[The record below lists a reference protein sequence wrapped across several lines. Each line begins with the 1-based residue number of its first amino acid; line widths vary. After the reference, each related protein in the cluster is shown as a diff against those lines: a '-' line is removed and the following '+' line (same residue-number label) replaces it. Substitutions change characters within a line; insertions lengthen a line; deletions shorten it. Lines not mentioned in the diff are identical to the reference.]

1 MIGIGG
7 MLASSVV
14 NRVASK
20 LGDLAVEDAT
30 LLWRFKDDVDD
41 MKEKMIDLEAVM
53 QDADNKV
60 RQGGKDGTATRRW
73 LAKLKS
79 VAYDIE
85 DVLDELDA
93 AHLIKNHQ
101 SKLKLFFSQNNQFL
115 WKMTVAHNMKN
126 LREKIDKIEKESQK
140 LNLVRHEPWVSR
152 YNETFAAINKE
163 LANRRYLIILDDLW
177 EEYGETLENLKKM
190 LQHGSKGSKIIVT
203 TRNICV
209 VQILCTGYIANE
221 RKICPVHESDYINL
235 GVLSLDD
242 CWRVMKRRI
251 FGPDD
256 DQSGLEEIGREI
268 AERCGGLPLVANALG
283 QVMSEH
289 RNIEAWKDIREKK
302 IILDFKAEHQQDTL
316 ERLMLSYYYMKLEF
330 KRCFTY
336 LAAFSKGFVMDSDR
350 FIQQWSALGYI
361 QSRHNGQRCI
371 NYLLGMS
378 FLQISKSSLVQYKR
392 RLLLQSNYPSLGSS
406 DHQTLAS
413 GAHKYSNPRQP
424 AQSPPATGRLLL
436 PPHFRVVQ
444 KKKKKS
450 NISNALSRLN
460 IVHCESAIP
469 SMSGIGAMIASSVA
483 NRVAS
488 RLSELV
494 VEEASLLWR
503 FKDDMDDMEENM
515 RDLEAVIQDADGK
528 ARQGGEAE
536 RRWLNKLKS
545 VAYDVE
551 DVLDELDAAQ
561 LIKNHQPKLKLFL
574 SRNNPLLR
582 KMTIA
587 RNMKNLREKIV
598 AIKNDS
604 IKLHLVHHE
613 PVTEGSRGNETFADD
628 SDMDIGMLGRDAE
641 TKKIISL
648 LLNTE
653 AKEDISIIPIVGLGG
668 LGKTTLAQAVFAD
681 ERVNVFDMRI
691 WVYVSKEFDLLK
703 IGKAIIRGA
712 NRSINLDNCNLQFVK
727 DNLKKE
733 LANRRYLIVLDDLW
747 EEYGENLE
755 KLKQMLQHGGKGS
768 KIIATTRSGSVVQ
781 VLYTGYLAN
790 ERKVCPV
797 PEPDHISLGV
807 LSTDDCWMVMKR
819 RVFGPDDEEIGL
831 EQIGRQIASRCG
843 GLPLVAN
850 ALGQIM
856 SEHRSI
862 EAWTDIRDRKIAL
875 DFKADHQQDTLER
888 LMLSYYYMKREF
900 KMCFTYLAAFSKGF
914 VMHTDRLIQQWR
926 ALGYIEASDDGQ
938 RYFQVFVGPDDVFI
952 KAETIQEC
960 LNLPGIAEH
969 DVHKLENGECSSVVE
984 LGRLCC
990 RALRVQHL
998 ENVECLEDAMKAK
1011 LRDMT
1016 ELRKLILSWGLDGTQ
1031 NVDNNKLVLE
1041 NLLPP
1046 RTLEKFVLN
1055 GYTSKVFPNW
1065 MSGISSYLPYL
1076 TYVRL
1081 SNLATSCLPAF
1092 GQLPNLRFFS
1102 IVSAPNI
1109 RKIGKE
1115 IYGEGGIFK
1124 KLRAF
1129 WLEQMY
1135 NLEEFWTTQNGK
1147 DDEFLIPDLHILMVI
1162 ECPRLSFLP
1171 YPPRSMYWRLDNCNE
1186 VLPERGFGSLASSIL
1201 PFRMTIS
1208 NCNFSPDR
1216 WRRLQHLATLEMFQ
1230 VDGCSGLHTL
1240 PDVIQCFISLK
1251 ELYLRSWE
1259 DLEILPEWLGQLI
1272 SLEDITI
1279 INCPKLKSLP
1289 KSIQNLTAL
1298 RELRLEGCEELE
1310 ISPEL
1315 FGHLTSLK
1323 VISIQGC
1330 PYLTDLPE
1338 SMKNLTFL
1346 EEIWLGGF
1354 NSLPEWIGQFICLKE
1369 INIYDSP
1376 NMTSLPESIR
1386 NLTSL
1391 KELYILNCPRLVERC
1406 QGEDASNISHI
1417 PRIIL
1422 DDEIFIPGQAVEGS
1436 KVQASSQ
1443 ALVAPITK
1451 DTKTGLHT
1459 LSISNKKYLLDLSG
1473 QLLWSPCSP
1482 SHPTVPCSSGEC
1494 AAASGTHRYC
1504 NNGGRTCTARPTN
1517 PVTGERAVGDLTLV
1531 DIVANATDGKT
1542 PTSEV
1547 TVRGVVSSC
1556 APGSLLRSFPA
1567 MAAGDAGLGR
1577 GGVSL
1582 PTQLYSKL
1590 SLKRQFAVCLPSTAA
1605 APGVAFFGGGPYNL
1619 MPPTLFDASTVLSY
1633 TDLVRSPTNPS
1644 AYSIKLRGIAMNQEA
1659 VHLPPGA
1666 LSRGGGVT
1674 LDTAA
1679 PYTVLRRDVYR
1690 PFVAAFSK
1698 ATARIPR
1705 VPSVAPFKL
1714 CFNSSALGFT
1724 RVGYAVA
1731 PIDLMTSGGRNW
1743 TVFGSNSLAQV
1754 AGDTACLAFVD
1765 GGWAARSAVTVGA
1778 FQMENNFL
1786 LFDEAA
1792 SRLGFTSSRVL

>member
-1 MIGIGG
+1 MSAGTLPDIAFVRSDSVRSAARLSTVPMGTAPLRFFPGSRSSVTRSPAAEHPTPRHVPPHG
-7 MLASSVV
+7 VGADGSHGRCRPPTASRSASSAARSPAMHV
-14 NRVASK
+14 
-20 LGDLAVEDAT
+20 G
-30 LLWRFKDDVDD
+30 
-41 MKEKMIDLEAVM
+41 
-53 QDADNKV
+53 
-60 RQGGKDGTATRRW
+60 RRRHR
-73 LAKLKS
+73 AC
-79 VAYDIE
+79 
-85 DVLDELDA
+85 
-93 AHLIKNHQ
+93 
-101 SKLKLFFSQNNQFL
+101 
-115 WKMTVAHNMKN
+115 
-126 LREKIDKIEKESQK
+126 DK
-140 LNLVRHEPWVSR
+140 H
-152 YNETFAAINKE
+152 
-163 LANRRYLIILDDLW
+163 
-177 EEYGETLENLKKM
+177 
-190 LQHGSKGSKIIVT
+190 H
-203 TRNICV
+203 
-209 VQILCTGYIANE
+209 
-221 RKICPVHESDYINL
+221 H
-235 GVLSLDD
+235 
-242 CWRVMKRRI
+242 
-251 FGPDD
+251 
-256 DQSGLEEIGREI
+256 
-268 AERCGGLPLVANALG
+268 
-283 QVMSEH
+283 H
-289 RNIEAWKDIREKK
+289 
-302 IILDFKAEHQQDTL
+302 HQQDGV
-316 ERLMLSYYYMKLEF
+316 
-330 KRCFTY
+330 
-336 LAAFSKGFVMDSDR
+336 A
-350 FIQQWSALGYI
+350 
-361 QSRHNGQRCI
+361 
-371 NYLLGMS
+371 
-378 FLQISKSSLVQYKR
+378 
-392 RLLLQSNYPSLGSS
+392 
-406 DHQTLAS
+406 
-413 GAHKYSNPRQP
+413 
-424 AQSPPATGRLLL
+424 
-436 PPHFRVVQ
+436 
-444 KKKKKS
+444 
-450 NISNALSRLN
+450 
-460 IVHCESAIP
+460 VHCESAIP

-938 RYFQVFVGPDDVFI
+938 RCIHYLLGMSFLQISKSSLLSLQISPMHTKSPRKLTMHDLVHDLATIIAADEFLDMDATVPSTWNKTNNKRYCRHAQLVNYQKQSRIFKDLPSKVRTFHFRQCNGMQLPPKAFTQAKYIRILDMSGFSFEGHSTPSSIVMPSSIRKLMLLAYLDVSGLPIIALPKYFHTLQNMQTLILSNCSLETLPANMGNLHKLCCLDLSRNNDLTELPTSFENLLNLSLLNLSGCSKLEELPESVHNLKCLQQLDMSGCCALQKLPSKFGILSRLSFVNLSSCSKLTKLPDNLNLDSLEHLNLSNCHKLENLPEDFGNLYRLKVLDMSDCYKIHVLPKTFCQLKHLKDLNLSDCHGLKQLPECIGDLSELHSLNLTSCSKLLSLPQSLCNMFKLKHLNLSYCIRIEGLPSSFGDLQLQVLDLTGCYGLPDLPDSISGMTSLTMLDVDAGPDDVFI

-1436 KVQASSQ
+1436 KVV
-1443 ALVAPITK
+1443 LYT
-1451 DTKTGLHT
+1451 
-1459 LSISNKKYLLDLSG
+1459 SI
-1473 QLLWSPCSP
+1473 
-1482 SHPTVPCSSGEC
+1482 
-1494 AAASGTHRYC
+1494 
-1504 NNGGRTCTARPTN
+1504 
-1517 PVTGERAVGDLTLV
+1517 PV
-1531 DIVANATDGKT
+1531 I
-1542 PTSEV
+1542 S
-1547 TVRGVVSSC
+1547 
-1556 APGSLLRSFPA
+1556 
-1567 MAAGDAGLGR
+1567 
-1577 GGVSL
+1577 
-1582 PTQLYSKL
+1582 
-1590 SLKRQFAVCLPSTAA
+1590 
-1605 APGVAFFGGGPYNL
+1605 
-1619 MPPTLFDASTVLSY
+1619 
-1633 TDLVRSPTNPS
+1633 
-1644 AYSIKLRGIAMNQEA
+1644 
-1659 VHLPPGA
+1659 
-1666 LSRGGGVT
+1666 
-1674 LDTAA
+1674 
-1679 PYTVLRRDVYR
+1679 
-1690 PFVAAFSK
+1690 
-1698 ATARIPR
+1698 
-1705 VPSVAPFKL
+1705 
-1714 CFNSSALGFT
+1714 
-1724 RVGYAVA
+1724 GYAAILRIVKD
-1731 PIDLMTSGGRNW
+1731 P
-1743 TVFGSNSLAQV
+1743 
-1754 AGDTACLAFVD
+1754 
-1765 GGWAARSAVTVGA
+1765 
-1778 FQMENNFL
+1778 
-1786 LFDEAA
+1786 
-1792 SRLGFTSSRVL
+1792 